1 MFKNLKEGFGARL
14 KELRKAKGYTQE
26 KLAEKLD
33 ITQRQLTRIE
43 TGENFPSVE
52 TIEKISF
59 YLEAD
64 LTSLFDFSWDKE
76 YAVCSTGTYDK
87 PVFEVCLKDDVV
99 DLSKYLKKNKSPV
112 HYNLKELIN
121 IQNSDESML
130 KSAKNINQSFTI
142 VYKDEDG
149 ELSHIKTYNPDGTID
164 TDMSTNRV
172 SGERYYK
179 ALCEDLK
186 HYSEDLNRM
195 KFVRLAMEAV
205 KDKSKLEELKSLI
218 KGIEIAQGMN

>member
-14 KELRKAKGYTQE
+14 KELRRAKGYTQE

-64 LTSLFDFSWDKE
+64 LTSLFDFTWDKE
-76 YAVCSTGTYDK
+76 YAICSTGTYDK
-87 PVFEVCLKDDVV
+87 PVFEVCVKDEVV
-99 DLSKYLKKNKSPV
+99 DLSKY
-112 HYNLKELIN
+112 LKELIN

-172 SGERYYK
+172 NGERYYK